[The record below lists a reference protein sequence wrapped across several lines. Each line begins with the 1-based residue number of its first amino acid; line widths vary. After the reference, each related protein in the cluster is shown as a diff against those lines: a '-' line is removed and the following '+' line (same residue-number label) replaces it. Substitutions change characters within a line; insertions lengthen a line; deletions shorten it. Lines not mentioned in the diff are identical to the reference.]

1 MQAQQ
6 IYQYQLH
13 SKKEISQSEN
23 HKGLEM
29 IEKSEY
35 NEDSINNKLRKHKG

>member
-35 NEDSINNKLRKHKG
+35 YDSINKKLRKHKG